1 MKNYP
6 MHPPNHAIADH
17 VIADR
22 VIAAHVIADERI
34 FTASDL
40 RAVPVHDTGEPLLRV
55 APEPGLA
62 FGPPLPY
69 PFLRQGAL
77 TRLRQAA
84 ATLRAENPAHS
95 LQLLYAY
102 RSLAAQREGFA
113 ASRARAAHAHPGWTA
128 EALDE
133 EAHLFAALPE
143 VAGHPTGGAV
153 DVTIL
158 HHDTPLDMGTAYG
171 DWSSPLIFTFA
182 TGVTPA
188 QQANRALLRR
198 AMAQAGFAPF
208 NGEWWHFSYGDREW
222 AAVWNAPAAL
232 YTQLPEPE

>member
-1 MKNYP
+1 
-6 MHPPNHAIADH
+6 MHHPAH
-17 VIADR
+17 VLADR
-22 VIAAHVIADERI
+22 RI
-34 FTASDL
+34 FTA
-40 RAVPVHDTGEPLLRV
+40 RAMTAVPVHDTGEPLIRL

-62 FGPPLPY
+62 FGHPLPD
-69 PFLRQGAL
+69 PWLRTGAL
-77 TRLRQAA
+77 ARLRQAA
-84 ATLRAENPAHS
+84 ASLRAANPAHS

-113 ASRARAAHAHPGWTA
+113 ASRARAQQAHPDWTS

-133 EAHLFAALPE
+133 QAHLFAALPE

-171 DWSSPLIFTFA
+171 DWASPRIFTFA
-182 TGVTPA
+182 DGLTQA
-188 QQANRALLRR
+188 QQHNRTLLRTV
-198 AMAQAGFAPF
+198 MAEAGFAPF

-222 AAVWNAPAAL
+222 ALVWNAPAAL

>member
-1 MKNYP
+1 
-6 MHPPNHAIADH
+6 MHS
-17 VIADR
+17 
-22 VIAAHVIADERI
+22 AAHVIADRRI
-34 FTASDL
+34 FTAREL
-40 RAVPVHDTGEPLLRV
+40 RAVPVRDTGEPLLRL

-69 PFLRQGAL
+69 AHLRQGAL
-77 TRLRQAA
+77 ARLRQAA
-84 ATLRAENPAHS
+84 AALRAESPALG

-113 ASRARAAHAHPGWTA
+113 ASRARAAAAHPEWTE

-153 DVTIL
+153 DVTL
-158 HHDTPLDMGTAYG
+158 LRDGTPLDMGTAYG
-171 DWSSPLIFTFA
+171 DWSSPRIFTFA
-182 TGVTPA
+182 EGLTPA
-188 QQANRALLRR
+188 QREHRALLRR
-198 AMAQAGFAPF
+198 IMAAAGFAPF

-222 AAVWNAPAAL
+222 ACVWDAPAAL
-232 YTQLPEPE
+232 YTQLPEPARG